1 MAMAAS
7 IVRTITKT
15 YLSLTALCCNKKET
29 TMATTHREKDSL
41 YNTIYDLVRCIPA
54 GRVTNYG
61 AIAKAIGTA
70 SGARVVGYAMNLCHG
85 ITPPV
90 PAHRVV
96 NRMGMLTGKHHFA
109 TPTQMQELLEREG
122 IIIENDIILNFDK
135 VFWDPTKEL
144 EM

>member
-1 MAMAAS
+1 MAAS
-7 IVRTITKT
+7 TAHTNTKT
-15 YLSLTALCCNKKET
+15 YLSPNALCCNKKET
-29 TMATTHREKDSL
+29 TMATTLREKDSL
-41 YNTIYDLVRCIPA
+41 YNAIYDLVRCIPA

-109 TPTQMQELLEREG
+109 TPTLMQELLELEG
-122 IIIENDIILNFDK
+122 IKIENDIILNFDK

-144 EM
+144 DM

>member
-1 MAMAAS
+1 
-7 IVRTITKT
+7 
-15 YLSLTALCCNKKET
+15 
-29 TMATTHREKDSL
+29 
-41 YNTIYDLVRCIPA
+41 
-54 GRVTNYG
+54 
-61 AIAKAIGTA
+61 
-70 SGARVVGYAMNLCHG
+70 VGYAMNLCHG